1 MRDRLTLFHRLSGC
15 VFDFELKEH
24 ITIIMGNSSS
34 GKSLFYDLL
43 EKEVNNYNANTSTSG
58 ADFSNIVLFN
68 AKFNLPIIPN
78 LETLKGNVIVIDNFD
93 YLRRKHPGLV
103 DYINMDIDN
112 QYVIIGRQVEGLF
125 VDLHCVSEIQRN
137 GNTFTL
143 SFM

>member
-1 MRDRLTLFHRLSGC
+1 MRDKIVLYHKLSDC
-15 VFDFELKEH
+15 SFDFKLKEH
-24 ITIIMGNSSS
+24 ITIILNCGDMVT
-34 GKSLFYDLL
+34 KLFYELL
-43 EKEVNNYNANTSTSG
+43 ENFVCDYNANTSIHSV
-58 ADFSNIVLFN
+58 DFSNIVLFN

-103 DYINMDIDN
+103 DYINMDISN
-112 QYVIIGRQVEGLF
+112 QYLIIGRQVEGLF

-137 GNTFTL
+137 GDTFTL